1 MNVPLV
7 MSAAPLNE
15 KKTLNTDQSK
25 FINTNSMLPKPLN
38 NNDKSKQEGI
48 KDLKSLIQKIH
59 NNSEEDSDNSL
70 YNSLTDY
77 ESENQKSKKI
87 EFPIENNLK
96 KVSDTNKAYVNINS
110 DESYPKYDKDEMMQK
125 INYIIHTLDKQKDI
139 KSDQKLEELLLYSFL
154 GIFIIYVLDSFTKI
168 GKYKR

>member
-7 MSAAPLNE
+7 MSAAPLDE
-15 KKTLNTDQSK
+15 KTSS
-25 FINTNSMLPKPLN
+25 NTNQTNFIKNHSILPKPHN
-38 NNDKSKQEGI
+38 VDNKSKEKGI

-59 NNSEEDSDNSL
+59 NNSEENSDNSL

-87 EFPIENNLK
+87 DFKIENNLN
-96 KVSDTNKAYVNINS
+96 KVSDTNQAYVNINS
-110 DESYPKYDKDEMMQK
+110 NESYPKYDKDEMMQK